1 MDRAVPP
8 SMATLAYADPLHAF
22 ATAASPHIS
31 KFDLLDAGVD
41 GAGINPDAQ
50 QLHQQLQAARDRLV
64 ALESERRRLI
74 DTSLSALAL
83 RSPTDSAQASGVQ
96 SPASGTYPAAFTEVS
111 SKAVER
117 PPWLMADGRFLTACL
132 EGENRALKRAVS
144 RARTEI
150 DELMKRRGA
159 AEARAQALAAENQAA
174 AAALRRC
181 ALSSGACSPS
191 QPQAQRQTPGHR
203 PGEAPQGGQAEAAG
217 GQHLADGAAAAVSL
231 RRLVLQRHDGQVA
244 ESPAPAQPVL
254 AQPVLAQ
261 PALAQPAPA
270 QAVPALAAPAQAVPA
285 QLAPAQPAPAQPAL
299 AQPAPAQAAPALAA
313 PVQPVPEQSQLVPPQ
328 PAPASEVS
336 PPPPAQ
342 AQHELGVGGGEA
354 EDPPAEPASTTAG
367 RGPAE
372 ALVVQQ
378 ARSHLLETSAE
389 IGRRME
395 EILSRRGKLQAARLQ
410 AAAHAD
416 SETADTGSLATSGE
430 SAEGSAQA

>member
-261 PALAQPAPA
+261 PA
-270 QAVPALAAPAQAVPA
+270 
-285 QLAPAQPAPAQPAL
+285 PAQPAL